1 MDVDEEGQDQVAL
14 AGSRDLTAPTRGRA
28 ASRRSSRGGAEPVAG
43 VATGSDLFGLPI
55 GWTATWIF
63 NCYVIGDPDDSLVV
77 VDPGLPLVARQ
88 ALALIEGE
96 MGCEASDVT
105 AVMCTH
111 GHPDH
116 VGGVS
121 TLIGP
126 TAAEVHLPALCRA
139 YLAGERPRTFALL
152 DASLRFMALYG
163 EQAFSPRALTDFARV
178 GRTTGFSSAGATM
191 TLDFDPAGFLDDG
204 TDMPGAPGWQAIHA
218 PGHTDDSTCLYHEES
233 ATLIS
238 GDAVV
243 TQDGHAWFNPE
254 YVDLNRS
261 RETEER
267 LRSLE
272 VRHLLPGHGRP
283 LAADDVWAGARS
295 ASDRPTGRSLLAR
308 CSRRLGR
315 WPPAS

>member
-1 MDVDEEGQDQVAL
+1 MSDSPSTPRPTASDPT
-14 AGSRDLTAPTRGRA
+14 AGS
-28 ASRRSSRGGAEPVAG
+28 E
-43 VATGSDLFGLPI
+43 LFGLPI
-55 GWTATWIF
+55 GWTAAWIF
-63 NCYVIGDPDDSLVV
+63 NCYVIGDPDDRLVV

-88 ALALIEGE
+88 ALDLIEGE
-96 MGCEASDVT
+96 MGRETRDVT

-121 TLIGP
+121 TLTGP
-126 TAAEVHLPALCRA
+126 TAAEVHLPARCRD
-139 YLAGERPRTFALL
+139 YLAGEQPRTFGLL
-152 DASLRFMALYG
+152 DASLRFMPVYREQEFSAAALR
-163 EQAFSPRALTDFARV
+163 EFTRV
-178 GRTTGFSSAGATM
+178 GRTIGFSGSTAM
-191 TLDFDPAGFLDDG
+191 TLDFEPAGFLEDG
-204 TDMPGAPGWQAIHA
+204 ADMPSAPGWRVVHA
-218 PGHTDDSTCLYHEES
+218 PGHTDDSTCLYHGES

-254 YVDLNRS
+254 YVDLDRS

-283 LAADDVWAGARS
+283 LEANDVWTGARS
-295 ASDRPTGRSLLAR
+295 ASDRPTGSSLLAR
-308 CSRRLGR
+308 CARRIGR
-315 WPPAS
+315 WPAAR

>member
-1 MDVDEEGQDQVAL
+1 MNGQADGRHQGGVGPSSSPDL
-14 AGSRDLTAPTRGRA
+14 AATTRGR
-28 ASRRSSRGGAEPVAG
+28 GGTEAVAG
-43 VATGSDLFGLPI
+43 VATGSDLFGLPV
-55 GWTATWIF
+55 GWTAAWIF

-96 MGCEASDVT
+96 MGRRAGDVT
-105 AVMCTH
+105 AIMCTH

-121 TLIGP
+121 TL
-126 TAAEVHLPALCRA
+126 TEAADAEVHLPALCRE
-139 YLAGERPRTFALL
+139 YLAGGRPRNFALL
-152 DASLRFMALYG
+152 DATLRFMALYR
-163 EQAFSPRALTDFARV
+163 EQAFSRRALADFARV
-178 GRTTGFSSAGATM
+178 GRTTGFSSAAPTM
-191 TLDFDPAGFLDDG
+191 TLDFTPAGFLDDG
-204 TDMPGAPGWQAIHA
+204 TDMPGAPGWRAIHA

-254 YVDLNRS
+254 YVDLDRS

-283 LAADDVWAGARS
+283 LVADDVWAGARS
-295 ASDRPTGRSLLAR
+295 ASDPPTGPSLLAR

-315 WPPAS
+315 WPPAG